1 MLPREIMVVGKN
13 VRITRNRHRPLEF
26 ETLEGSGLKRL
37 KMKGLLLFRRVIIL
51 LKCYLNSVYFST

>member
-1 MLPREIMVVGKN
+1 MVVGKN